1 MLSEVTVLQSPNINK
16 KTHWCRLNPSSS
28 PKIVFWRLFW
38 GGLAW
43 FLLQEWLNH
52 EIKKQYPYIKNHPKT
67 GVIPKKQWIY
77 SMEFLWLDFTTKIP
91 AQPPDLNQAFFSD
104 ICNHQNPPQHLTIFH
119 LHKYPGQRCQYKKP
133 RPPKN
138 FSDPPDVTDLEIP
151 RKKNSL
157 SKVAF
162 WWYMI

>member
-52 EIKKQYPYIKNHPKT
+52 EIKKTVSLHKKSSQNWGHSKKT
-67 GVIPKKQWIY
+67 MDIFNGIF
-77 SMEFLWLDFTTKIP
+77 MTWLYHQNSSSTTWPEPSI
-91 AQPPDLNQAFFSD
+91 FSD